1 MGSIREFVR
10 QEIIRQKTKA
20 SASLMLLGDL
30 LANNDIQLIMQEAA
44 QFLEELKPLHVL
56 LDLYSDPKC
65 VPLACGVWD
74 SLEKIRVWAESK
86 AITIPKAKEAYDKHM
101 ARVKERHNM
110 LFWECVRW
118 LNPNVIE
125 YRYDEEIP
133 SLDKMNRAFHPEV
146 IPKDEWD
153 KYTQIT
159 SFNVPEGMH
168 VGDWWAQDSVKAD
181 FPELAEIAL
190 CAVWVP
196 PVVTACD
203 SLTSVMGAQFR
214 PNQGSLKPE
223 TAATMVFLRAN
234 ARHLPLGLAIDEVE
248 YDSSADEDED

>member
-1 MGSIREFVR
+1 MEGARTIKRQLSPKLGGVTRWVRDKFLSIKFLMTEMGSIREFVR

-44 QFLEELKPLHVL
+44 RFLEELKPLHVL

-86 AITIPKAKEAYDKHM
+86 ASTIPKAKEAYDKHM

-125 YRYDEEIP
+125 YRYDEEIL

-168 VGDWWAQDSVKAD
+168 VGQCKA
-181 FPELAEIAL
+181 PAAR
-190 CAVWVP
+190 
-196 PVVTACD
+196 TCD
-203 SLTSVMGAQFR
+203 RRGRVR
-214 PNQGSLKPE
+214 
-223 TAATMVFLRAN
+223 
-234 ARHLPLGLAIDEVE
+234 
-248 YDSSADEDED
+248 